1 MRNKENLENLA
12 KEIEKAR
19 RQPDAQK
26 VQAEVMA
33 RALKITRENEN
44 TEDWLHD

>member
-1 MRNKENLENLA
+1 VRNKENLEKLA

-19 RQPDAQK
+19 RRPDAK
-26 VQAEVMA
+26 RAQAEVMA

-44 TEDWLHD
+44 SNDSLH